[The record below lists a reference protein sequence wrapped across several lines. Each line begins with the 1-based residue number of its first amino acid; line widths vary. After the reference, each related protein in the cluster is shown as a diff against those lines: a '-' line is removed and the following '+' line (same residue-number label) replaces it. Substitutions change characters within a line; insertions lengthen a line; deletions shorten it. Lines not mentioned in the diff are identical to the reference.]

1 MVVAEPPVL
10 LHPVVVAVVV
20 GMVEDIRLACVDRAA
35 GASVVVAASF
45 AVAPSVAVVG
55 CRRIDLVVVIS
66 TVVDAA
72 AAAVAA

>member
-35 GASVVVAASF
+35 GASVVVASF

-72 AAAVAA
+72 AAAVVA